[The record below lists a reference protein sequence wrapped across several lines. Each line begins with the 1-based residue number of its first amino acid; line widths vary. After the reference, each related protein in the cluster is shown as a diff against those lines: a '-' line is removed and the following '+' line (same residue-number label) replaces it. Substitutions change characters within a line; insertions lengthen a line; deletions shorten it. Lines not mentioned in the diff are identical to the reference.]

1 MRIKKTF
8 IEVILTLLVIT
19 GTSFT
24 FALLNDLKVNSNDP
38 LTSTLWNG
46 LVDHSVPSGAVMA
59 FDLQACPT
67 GWTEYT
73 ALQGKFIRGAD
84 TGAVNDPDFASRTGG
99 TGARKIGSTQ
109 NDDFKSHNH
118 YSPTRDG
125 GAGTHEVGDSNSGV
139 DFPPYETTSNTGGN
153 ETRPKNVYLLY
164 CKKD

>member
-19 GTSFT
+19 WTSFT

-38 LTSTLWNG
+38 LTSTLWNW
-46 LVDHSVPSGAVMA
+46 LVDHSVPSWAVMA

-73 ALQGKFIRGAD
+73 ALQWKFIRWAD
-84 TGAVNDPDFASRTGG
+84 TWAVNDPDFASRTWW
-99 TGARKIGSTQ
+99 TWARKIWSTQ

-118 YSPTRDG
+118 YSPTRDWW
-125 GAGTHEVGDSNSGV
+125 AWTHEVWDSNSWV
-139 DFPPYETTSNTGGN
+139 DFPPYETTSNTWWN